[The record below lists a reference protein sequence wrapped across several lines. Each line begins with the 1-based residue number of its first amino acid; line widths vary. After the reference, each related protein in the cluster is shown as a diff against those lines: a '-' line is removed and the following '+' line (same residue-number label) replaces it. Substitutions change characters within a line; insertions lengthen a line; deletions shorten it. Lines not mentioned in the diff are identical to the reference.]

1 MEVVRMASPLSV
13 GDVVMV
19 RLNSN
24 DGESKVFN
32 ILHYQLT
39 DIAATSGPPP
49 TSFADGTAHLVRF
62 AEVIATALVDSWSG
76 CSSENMTLEGA
87 SVQQVSTP
95 PRSEL
100 ITFNFEIPAEG
111 TLLGD
116 MLPTQDAVTI
126 LKRTGIGERWGMG
139 RLFHSGIPEDNQD
152 KGRVDGVLSA
162 TLTNYADNLAA
173 QRTSA
178 ILPHTLTWRPVL
190 YTVSEPPGQPAIVR
204 VSQITRMYLS
214 DNVIKTQRRRRPGK
228 GI

>member
-49 TSFADGTAHLVRF
+49 TSFADG
-62 AEVIATALVDSWSG
+62 SG